1 MNFKELNLRAPDIE
15 QHTVKIMGGT
25 DLAVRTYLPI
35 GAKADLITWVINMAL
50 DDTTGCISPI
60 RLETYF
66 AIAVVQRYAN
76 IEIDLDENWLDVYD
90 ILEQNDVINQ
100 IMSAIP
106 EDELSFLQELVQDTA
121 ADIVRYNNSFAGI
134 MNAMGDNMDRKD
146 ALLTDILEKVKN
158 AEGLETL
165 SEIKNVVGTD

>member
-15 QHTVKIMGGT
+15 QHTVKIVGGT

-35 GAKADLITWVINMAL
+35 GAKADLIAWVINMAL
-50 DDTTGCISPI
+50 DDATGCISPI

-100 IMSAIP
+100 IMNAIP

-134 MNAMGDNMDRKD
+134 MNAMGDNMDSKN